1 MAAQEWT
8 PIIQYI
14 LNRLKEK
21 STWLGIGSVLT
32 SMGFVLKPDQWQAI
46 MAFGMGIPGLVA
58 VFLPSYVDEKNI
70 TATDKPTDL
79 SKSMEKKQ

>member
-1 MAAQEWT
+1 MTVEWK
-8 PIIQYI
+8 PIAQYI

-32 SMGFVLKPDQWQAI
+32 SMGFVLKPEQWQAV
-46 MAFGMGIPGLVA
+46 MAFGMGVPGLIA

-70 TATDKPTDL
+70 TASVMPTDL
-79 SKSMEKKQ
+79 SKSLEAKK